1 MADQRMFDI
10 NSRPRVYV
18 NWDSFV
24 AQGIPTSWQW
34 PFVDAVVNA
43 YTRWMTVAGAAC
55 RFRFEGF
62 TTKTNA
68 DAGEVVI
75 SMNERHFNE
84 SRLASAFGSTGGM
97 IIVFHRKNGANLTDW
112 PFVPYNASPG
122 EYDMQAIL
130 MHELGHTYWL
140 DHSSN
145 PQDVMWGNYSYH
157 YRFGP
162 YEQDVQRVKA
172 LYGDFAE
179 NRLRLFRSSNGGST
193 WISTPT
199 AITSYNHYHARTTSN
214 AGVAPVGSLGLYAL
228 QWSHPNR
235 IPTWLRND
243 GVNFLF
249 TPWWYYGGERA
260 VLGHAVAS
268 DDAGTL
274 LWAWVTNDNALPIR
288 LVGST
293 NAGAS
298 WYSLTP
304 PAGAASTGTPG
315 LAFTRVNGVGTW
327 VMVWSHFDRSD
338 HGGTTRLLAS
348 LSTNGGFSWSTPVVL
363 DSFYRVLSGVTVAAA
378 PDNRVLVAF
387 AWADNSN
394 YGTNLIRVLRCSVS
408 GGALTEQGVMYGT
421 NRTRIQPAVAYHPQ
435 SNRFLLA
442 FREQNYLTSLDVASA
457 AWGDSVWSAAQQLP
471 NSSTNVAPVIACSPV
486 INDTCLW
493 YAYEGA

>member
-75 SMNERHFNE
+75 SMNERRFNE

-122 EYDMQAIL
+122 EYDMQGIL

-140 DHSSN
+140 DHSSS

-214 AGVAPVGSLGLYAL
+214 AGVAPVGSLG
-228 QWSHPNR
+228 
-235 IPTWLRND
+235 
-243 GVNFLF
+243 
-249 TPWWYYGGERA
+249 
-260 VLGHAVAS
+260 
-268 DDAGTL
+268 
-274 LWAWVTNDNALPIR
+274 
-288 LVGST
+288 
-293 NAGAS
+293 
-298 WYSLTP
+298 
-304 PAGAASTGTPG
+304 
-315 LAFTRVNGVGTW
+315 FTRSSGATPTGYP
-327 VMVWSHFDRSD
+327 
-338 HGGTTRLLAS
+338 HGCVTT
-348 LSTNGGFSWSTPVVL
+348 V
-363 DSFYRVLSGVTVAAA
+363 
-378 PDNRVLVAF
+378 
-387 AWADNSN
+387 
-394 YGTNLIRVLRCSVS
+394 
-408 GGALTEQGVMYGT
+408 
-421 NRTRIQPAVAYHPQ
+421 
-435 SNRFLLA
+435 
-442 FREQNYLTSLDVASA
+442 
-457 AWGDSVWSAAQQLP
+457 
-471 NSSTNVAPVIACSPV
+471 
-486 INDTCLW
+486 
-493 YAYEGA
+493 